1 MEAKSYGKGSK
12 IPWRRWSIFRYKI
25 GMEVTAGDPNAM
37 MKQVPQIS
45 LRESRTWVAVRR
57 LLRARITAG
66 LIVILP
72 IWITYLLVKFLFE
85 LMRDASLWAVETYLT
100 TGWGSA
106 FVSRWAVSPEA
117 IKDNGLEA
125 FGWKGQWIIGIFCVL
140 LTVFFLYSV
149 GMLTANFIGKRVI
162 AGVEVLLDRVPL
174 VKTVYRATK
183 QILATLAGDQAQN
196 FQRVV
201 LVPFPNRET
210 RSIGFITSVTHDS
223 RTGEELCAVF
233 IASTPN
239 PTTGFV
245 FVLPR
250 TDLIDVD
257 WTVEDAISMIM
268 SGGAIFPAASMSA
281 ASPSSSPVKPP
292 RVPAIV

>member
-1 MEAKSYGKGSK
+1 
-12 IPWRRWSIFRYKI
+12 
-25 GMEVTAGDPNAM
+25 MEVTARDSKSMTPS
-37 MKQVPQIS
+37 VPENSPRQ
-45 LRESRTWVAVRR
+45 SRAWVAIRR

-85 LMRDASLWAVETYLT
+85 FMRDASLWAVEKYLET
-100 TGWGSA
+100 DWGKGLVASWGVSPDAIDVKGLDA
-106 FVSRWAVSPEA
+106 FPLAGRWA
-117 IKDNGLEA
+117 
-125 FGWKGQWIIGIFCVL
+125 IGVLCVC
-140 LTVFFLYSV
+140 LTIFFLYCV
-149 GMLTANFIGKRVI
+149 GVLTANFIGKRMI
-162 AGVEVLLDRVPL
+162 SGVEVLLDRVPL

-201 LVPFPNRET
+201 LVPFPSRET
-210 RSIGFITSVTHDS
+210 RSIGFVTSITRDS

-233 IASTPN
+233 MASTPN

-250 TDLIDVD
+250 SEVIDVD
-257 WTVEDAISMIM
+257 WTVEEAFSMIM
-268 SGGAIFPAASMSA
+268 SGGAIFPATSMA
-281 ASPSSSPVKPP
+281 AANTIPVKPS
-292 RVPAIV
+292 RQPAGV